1 MTLLKKL
8 NAWVIGALFFAT
20 VPVTL
25 VASPLRPIAS
35 LEVADFPSTST
46 LTADGIINLAMKF
59 IGVPYRR
66 GASSPRGFDC
76 SGFTSYVFKLKDIV
90 LKRSSREQF
99 TQGECVASRKHLR
112 RGDLVF
118 FGGSR
123 ASRSVGHVGIVK
135 DVNEDG
141 TFTFVHAA
149 RTGIKVDKSTA
160 PYYSTRYIGARRI
173 LTD

>member
-1 MTLLKKL
+1 MKLPKKL
-8 NAWVIGALFFAT
+8 NAWVIGAMLLAANPF
-20 VPVTL
+20 TL
-25 VASPLRPIAS
+25 VASNIVCPAPS
-35 LEVADFPSTST
+35 VAPELSSATT
-46 LTADGIINLAMKF
+46 LTPDGIINIAMKF

-66 GASSPRGFDC
+66 GSSSPKGFDC
-76 SGFTSYVFKLKDIV
+76 SGFTSYVFKLKDII

-99 TQGECVASRKHLR
+99 TQGERVASRKDLR

-123 ASRSVGHVGIVK
+123 GRNSVSHVGIVK

-149 RTGIKVDKSTA
+149 RTGIKVDKSIA
-160 PYYSTRYIGARRI
+160 PYYSKRYIGARRI